1 MMHDD
6 DAVAGQ
12 MDVELE
18 TIGAER
24 QAVIERRDRLLRPE
38 RRAATMGKTSGRDD
52 PGRENSGKALI
63 FAGPPM

>member
-24 QAVIERRDRLLRPE
+24 QAVIERRDRVLRPE
-38 RRAATMGKTSGRDD
+38 RRAATMGKDER
-52 PGRENSGKALI
+52 PGRSEGEKTQARPSS
-63 FAGPPM
+63 